1 MPRRSLMKVEFKKL
15 RMVLTRTNQDRDNSN
30 SQLRNMFYDKNDE
43 IAQIFYLV
51 VIHSI
56 TLMNGLL
63 TVIN

>member
-1 MPRRSLMKVEFKKL
+1 MKVEFKKL

-63 TVIN
+63 AFIN

>member
-1 MPRRSLMKVEFKKL
+1 MKVEFKKL

-63 TVIN
+63 TFIN